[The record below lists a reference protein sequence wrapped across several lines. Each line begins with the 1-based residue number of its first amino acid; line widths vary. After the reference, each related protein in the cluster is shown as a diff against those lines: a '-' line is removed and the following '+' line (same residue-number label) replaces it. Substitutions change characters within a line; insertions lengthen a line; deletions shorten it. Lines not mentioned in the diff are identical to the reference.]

1 MRPRKSIL
9 NPNKPSYFFFVFSVI
24 GKFTSTQDNC
34 DEGGNRPNG
43 PHHPHPLHVLPLHEL
58 VRGQGGHLQ
67 RVHGQ
72 VLAHIHGDLE
82 NIMKS
87 WNQISKIYFRL
98 RWAAVGGFLLRH
110 STSPLS
116 LHTIG
121 LKILPWKLPMK
132 ILPWEYSHE
141 NTWKCSHV
149 NTSHNQCEWNLHQL
163 TLQDP
168 FQRGSRVRLGFHPLY
183 HQEARGGGWGG
194 GEREVRVVTAWYHGS
209 WCLVPWCHGSW
220 YQVPPGSWFLVGFT
234 SIALA
239 WPHQAWLFAK
249 VTYSWKIYFVHLY
262 FLKKPSFLQ

>member
-1 MRPRKSIL
+1 MT
-9 NPNKPSYFFFVFSVI
+9 YFFFVFSVI

-194 GEREVRVVTAWYHGS
+194 GEREMRVA
-209 WCLVPWCHGSW
+209 
-220 YQVPPGSWFLVGFT
+220 LVGFT

-239 WPHQAWLFAK
+239 WPHQAQFFAK
-249 VTYSWKIYFVHLY
+249 VAYSWKIYFAHQF
-262 FLKKPSFLQ
+262 FLKKPSFCYILIGQ

>member
-1 MRPRKSIL
+1 MSTFSLIL
-9 NPNKPSYFFFVFSVI
+9 IFYLIYTLTFSFFTFYFLNKFLLLFPSPATWLSFTSGWSPASQAPHLGETKKINTKPKQTKWLIFFVFSVI

-194 GEREVRVVTAWYHGS
+194 GEREVRVVTAW
-209 WCLVPWCHGSW
+209 CHGSW
-220 YQVPPGSWFLVGFT
+220 
-234 SIALA
+234 
-239 WPHQAWLFAK
+239 
-249 VTYSWKIYFVHLY
+249 
-262 FLKKPSFLQ
+262 